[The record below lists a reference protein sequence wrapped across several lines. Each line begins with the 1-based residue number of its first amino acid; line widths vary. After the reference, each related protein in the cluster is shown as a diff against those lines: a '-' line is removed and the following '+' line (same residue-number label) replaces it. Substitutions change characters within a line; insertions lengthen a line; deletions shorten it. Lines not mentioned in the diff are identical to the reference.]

1 MRIRSMK
8 TLFSLSFCCFLFVLS
23 GLMTSCGKPTS
34 KQEPAAIPAK
44 PAVET
49 PVEASGE
56 PKGEKPVAKPEAS
69 AAAAPKKEPV
79 AAPTKPEA
87 EKPVE
92 QPVAS
97 KPVVVPEKTQ
107 TEKPDAEPETS
118 AAVAAKKE
126 PIAEPKKPNV
136 GKTVF
141 KYPVT
146 IKATVKNSEAYEYR
160 TGFGGDEQGASIKVQ
175 AGHFEKSEIVRDA
188 STSFEPVYKYKP
200 KGDYVGKDAVEL
212 WLVDHEIGS
221 GPDDPGKT
229 TKTRVVINFTITE

>member
-1 MRIRSMK
+1 MK

-23 GLMTSCGKPTS
+23 GLMTSCEKPTS

-79 AAPTKPEA
+79 AAPE
-87 EKPVE
+87 
-92 QPVAS
+92 
-97 KPVVVPEKTQ
+97 
-107 TEKPDAEPETS
+107 
-118 AAVAAKKE
+118 
-126 PIAEPKKPNV
+126 KPNV

-212 WLVDHEIGS
+212 WLVEHEIGG

-229 TKTRVVINFTITE
+229 MKTRVVINFTITE